1 MTTEVAIH
9 HRSAY
14 HFDRSTVIMPHVVR
28 LRPAPHCRTPISE
41 YSLSV
46 TPDKHFIHWQ
56 QDPFSNYSARLI
68 FTKLADELV
77 FDVNLKARLEPY
89 NPFDFFVDE
98 DAFEFPFRYEAELIK
113 DVGPYLFISER
124 GARLKAFVKS
134 IGHDKQDTVNFLVQV
149 NRRVHE
155 EISHVHRMEH
165 GVLTCEE
172 TLKSQS
178 GSCRDSAWLLIQ
190 VYRHLGLVTRFVS
203 GYQVLLKETTS
214 AEGTSPVLE
223 DRVDLHAWV
232 EVFVP
237 GAGWIGLDPSA
248 GLMAAENYIPLA
260 CTPNPESAAPI
271 DGKTTI
277 SDTHFEYH
285 STVIRL

>member
-1 MTTEVAIH
+1 MIL
-9 HRSAY
+9 
-14 HFDRSTVIMPHVVR
+14 PHVVR
-28 LRPAPHCRTPISE
+28 LRPAPHCRTPITE

-56 QDPFSNYSARLI
+56 QDPFSNYSARLL
-68 FTKLADELV
+68 FTELADELV
-77 FDVNLKARLEPY
+77 FDVNLKAKLEPY

-98 DAFEFPFRYEAELIK
+98 EAVSFPFRYEPELIK

-124 GARLKAFVKS
+124 GPKLKAFVKS
-134 IGHDKQDTVNFLVQV
+134 VDQTGAEIVDFLLQV
-149 NRRVHE
+149 NRQVHE
-155 EISHVHRMEH
+155 AITYNHRMEQ
-165 GVLTCEE
+165 GVLTAEE
-172 TLKSQS
+172 TLKNGS
-178 GSCRDSAWLLIQ
+178 GSCRDSAWLLMQ

-203 GYQVLLKETTS
+203 GYQVLLKETIP
-214 AEGTSPVLE
+214 AEGAEPMIE

-232 EVFVP
+232 EVFIP

-248 GLMAAENYIPLA
+248 GMMAAENYIPLA

-277 SDTHFEYH
+277 SDTHFEYF